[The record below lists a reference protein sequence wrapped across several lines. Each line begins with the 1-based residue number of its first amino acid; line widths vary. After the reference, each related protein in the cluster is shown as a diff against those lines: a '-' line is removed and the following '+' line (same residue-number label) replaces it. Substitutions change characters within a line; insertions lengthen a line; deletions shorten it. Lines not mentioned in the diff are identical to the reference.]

1 MSVSGKRVARFLLGV
16 IGTSILI
23 STAMPI
29 GSASAAQITSRS
41 LTLQAGAS
49 DGGSAPG
56 GVVNHYFQFTLP
68 SVGAGNAI
76 GSIQFLYCTTAGGTC
91 SPVTGLV
98 TTGAGV
104 TIDTTGSDIASGWT
118 LNNTTNGSPYIH
130 LASATAPTTGIMKV
144 KLLAVTNP
152 TTANQSFYVRISTFA
167 SLDTSGTAIDTGT
180 VAASTANPIVLKGT
194 MPESLIFCTGA
205 TITITSNI
213 PDCSSA
219 SASSNIQFSQLFS
232 TTSTAYAT
240 SQMAASTNAL
250 SGYTITVSGP
260 TMTFGSNTIPA
271 IGSTA
276 TASTVGIG
284 QFGMN
289 LRTDTTPAVIYFDA
303 SNGDVAP
310 ASDGVNRQANPA
322 TAYNTVNSYAFV
334 AGGPTVVAN
343 SDYSSPGTASHP
355 SDTQRYTATY
365 IVNVAGHQ
373 AAGTYQTTLTY
384 ICTPTF

>member
-1 MSVSGKRVARFLLGV
+1 M
-16 IGTSILI
+16 
-23 STAMPI
+23 

-41 LTLQAGAS
+41 LTLQAGVT

-76 GSIQFLYCTTAGGTC
+76 GSIQFLYCDAAGGTC
-91 SPVTGLV
+91 NSLTGLV
-98 TTGAGV
+98 TTGAGI
-104 TIDTTGSDIASGWT
+104 TIDTTGSDIATGWT
-118 LNNTTNGSPYIH
+118 LNNATNGAPYI
-130 LASATAPTTGIMKV
+130 AQAAAVAPTTGVMKV
-144 KLLAVTNP
+144 KILGVTNP

-167 SLDTSGTAIDTGT
+167 SLNATGTPIDTGT
-180 VAASTANPIVLKGT
+180 VAASTANAIVLKGT

-205 TITITSNI
+205 TITVTSNI

-219 SASSNIQFSQLFS
+219 TPSNNIQFNQLFS
-232 TTSTAYAT
+232 TTSTAWAT

-250 SGYTITVSGP
+250 SGYTITVSGA

-271 IGSTA
+271 IGA
-276 TASTVGIG
+276 TAAASTIGQG

-289 LRTDTTPAVIYFDA
+289 LRTDTTPAVTYFDA

-310 ASDGVNRQANPA
+310 ASDGVNLEANPA
-322 TAYNTVNSYAFV
+322 TAYDTANSYAFV

-343 SDYSSPGTASHP
+343 SDFSSPGTASHP

-373 AAGTYQTTLTY
+373 AAGAYQTTLTY